1 MDAEGASGS
10 SRKRLRMT
18 LAEAQAIEEREQ
30 RGELDLSDPEI
41 AAMVGQAHQRIQRDL
56 MWGGEPGQA
65 GRRRTWMVV
74 VAILLFAIITAAALI
89 IPLMLSVASRYP

>member
-1 MDAEGASGS
+1 
-10 SRKRLRMT
+10 MT
-18 LAEAQAIEEREQ
+18 LAEAKAIEEREQ

-56 MWGGEPGQA
+56 MWGGEPGQP

-74 VAILLFAIITAAALI
+74 LAIFLFAVVTAIALI
-89 IPLMLSVASRYP
+89 IPLMLSIGSRYP